1 MSWCDWA
8 IHMSEISADGLLE
21 KLTNDLFHELL
32 TLHGPMMTGTS
43 LYRALGYHTSDSF
56 RQAIYKQTLPIAVF
70 SIPKR
75 RGKFALTK
83 DVATWIAL
91 QRFNPI
97 SISKKVEINE

>member
-1 MSWCDWA
+1 
-8 IHMSEISADGLLE
+8 MSERSADGLLK

-32 TLHGPMMTGTS
+32 TLHGPMMTGLP

-56 RQAIYKQTLPIAVF
+56 RQAIYKQTIPIAVF

-75 RGKFALTK
+75 RGKFAITK

-91 QRFNPI
+91 QRFDPI
-97 SISKKVEINE
+97 NISKKGGINE